1 MQRLLW
7 ATTLLSIATLTGCT
21 SASVSEPTA
30 PESRALFARNGVGS
44 QVTGHATVT
53 QAPGVLR
60 TFSFSARRMPD
71 GTVEGN
77 FVNHNR
83 LGGAVNHGDIDC
95 LRLIPP
101 NGAVLSG
108 PIRKHTNPTFVGRRT
123 VFRVE
128 DNGEGGDD
136 PPDRVSQLVN
146 LPAGS
151 TLDCQTLTPVVL
163 LPVEGGNIQVRP

>member
-1 MQRLLW
+1 MSRLRRT
-7 ATTLLSIATLTGCT
+7 TTLLAVATVGC
-21 SASVSEPTA
+21 APGSVSEPA
-30 PESRALFARNGVGS
+30 RPELQALLTVDGVGA
-44 QVTGHATVT
+44 QVTGHASVT

-60 TFSFSARRMPD
+60 TFSFSARQMPD

-83 LGGAVNHGDIDC
+83 LGDAVNHGEIDC

-108 PIRKHTNPTFVGRRT
+108 PIRKHTNPDFEGGTT

-128 DNGEGGDD
+128 DNGEGGDS
-136 PPDRVSQLVN
+136 PPDRVSQLLN
-146 LPAGS
+146 FLPGVTA
-151 TLDCQTLTPVVL
+151 DCHAVTPLIL